1 MILGDFWS
9 VMYHGVHIAFLVLHP
24 LNRSHFR
31 EIIIDIVI
39 ASVCTCLV
47 LKRPTGSVFLV
58 QNFIGL
64 CQECNSVFYTGSLF

>member
-1 MILGDFWS
+1 MTMVL
-9 VMYHGVHIAFLVLHP
+9 LHP
-24 LNRSHFR
+24 LNLSHFR
-31 EIIIDIVI
+31 EILIDIVI

-47 LKRPTGSVFLV
+47 LKRPTASVFLV